1 MKHKLHCNQKLKEQ
15 YNKILQDYEK
25 EGIIKK
31 VNEVC
36 EPGTSHCFPLR
47 AVINENRDPSKVKIV
62 FDGSSKQ
69 KDQPVLSELLHPGPC
84 LLHLLYD
91 VLLRFRPGT
100 ITITA
105 DIKQAFLQILVDKN
119 DQEFFRF
126 LWYDEVFS
134 DDPNII
140 VYQFT
145 RVIFGLI
152 SSPFL
157 LNGTLKLHFTK
168 LLFKDLYGSFFIEKL
183 LRDLDVD
190 DLVSSFN
197 DENLV
202 YTFYQGAC
210 NILIQ
215 GGF

>member
-1 MKHKLHCNQKLKEQ
+1 M
-15 YNKILQDYEK
+15 Y
-25 EGIIKK
+25 
-31 VNEVC
+31 
-36 EPGTSHCFPLR
+36 
-47 AVINENRDPSKVKIV
+47 
-62 FDGSSKQ
+62 
-69 KDQPVLSELLHPGPC
+69 
-84 LLHLLYD
+84 LLYD

-145 RVIFGLI
+145 RIIFDLI
-152 SSPFL
+152 SRPYL

-183 LRDLDVD
+183 FRDLDVD
-190 DLVSSFN
+190 ELVSTFN

-210 NILIQ
+210 NILVQ